1 MDASFVE
8 RFVGEEIKDP
18 FGRVV
23 GTLVSIYSDVDGNV
37 EGVEIALGGNTFTTV
52 PAYRLLKDG
61 DMLYVMPEWMAE
73 SRDVYMKLER
83 AMKRIK
89 ALEMMARSGDF
100 NADIVSQAKKKVE
113 QQMSKLKERLV
124 NARKMIKERLN
135 ELEDQTLQ
143 MEKALVNL
151 QMSYF
156 AGEIDE
162 RRYKQ
167 AASSIR
173 QQKDIAMEE
182 KKALKE
188 WMDKLERLEREP
200 LKEEEESTPV
210 QSVTNITTT
219 TSPVVIDL
227 SD

>member
-61 DMLYVMPEWMAE
+61 DNLYVMPEWMAE
-73 SRDVYMKLER
+73 ARDVYMKLER
-83 AMKRIK
+83 ALKRIK

-113 QQMSKLKERLV
+113 QQMSKLKERLT

-156 AGEIDE
+156 AGEVDE

-173 QQKDIAMEE
+173 QQKDIALEE

-188 WMDKLERLEREP
+188 WMEKLERLEREP
-200 LKEEEESTPV
+200 MKEEEEPPV
-210 QSVTNITTT
+210 QSVTGVTTT

>member
-8 RFVGEEIKDP
+8 RFVGEEVKDP
-18 FGRVV
+18 FGRVI

-37 EGVEIALGGNTFTTV
+37 EGVEVALGGNTFTTV

-61 DMLYVMPEWMAE
+61 DKIYVMPEWMAE
-73 SRDVYMKLER
+73 ARDVYMKLER

-89 ALEMMARSGDF
+89 ALEMMTRSGDF

-113 QQMSKLKERLV
+113 QQMSKLKERLTT
-124 NARKMIKERLN
+124 ARKMIKERLN

-173 QQKDIAMEE
+173 HQKDIAMEE

-188 WMDKLERLEREP
+188 WLDKLERLEREP
-200 LKEEEESTPV
+200 PKEEEESPV
-210 QSVTNITTT
+210 QSMTSVTTT